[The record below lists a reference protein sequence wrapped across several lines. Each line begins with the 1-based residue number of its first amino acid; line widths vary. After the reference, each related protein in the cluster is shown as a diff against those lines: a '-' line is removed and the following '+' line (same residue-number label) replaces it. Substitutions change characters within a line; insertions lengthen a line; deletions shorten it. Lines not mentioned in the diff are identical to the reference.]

1 MPGSNPEGD
10 GQRDPSNGEGG
21 APELVQL
28 VIAYAQQEV
37 VDPIVSQVKDLGI
50 KLGGALLMA
59 VGTVLLAIGF
69 IRALQVEFGGAGREP
84 AKDVYGSVG
93 HLSGTWTWLPYM
105 GAAIFCV
112 LVAAY
117 CITRITQGMR
127 K

>member
-1 MPGSNPEGD
+1 MSGSTPEGD
-10 GQRDPSNGEGG
+10 GQRDPSSEEGG

-50 KLGGALLMA
+50 KLGGAVLMS

-84 AKDVYGSVG
+84 VRDVFGSVG
-93 HLSGTWTWLPYM
+93 QLSGTWTWVPYM
-105 GAAIFCV
+105 GAAILCV
-112 LVAAY
+112 LVAVY